1 VSHPEHAARHDAAQR
16 TQADGDAEFAQGHGG
31 YYDIVVGTFVG
42 LLLISNVAATK
53 LFQGFYVPGLSD
65 WFNNG
70 EPLIFDGGAFLFPL
84 SYVVG
89 DVLSEVYGWKRAR
102 RAIWLGFAMM
112 GLASII
118 FRLVAMT
125 TPIEGFEAWDAVL
138 GPVLRIS
145 LASLAGY
152 LVGQL
157 LNSLVVVRMKARF
170 KERQIAGRL
179 IVSTIVGELIDT
191 IVFCTVAWV
200 GVLSVG
206 ELVSYTMSGYI
217 YKVLIEIIVIPIT
230 LLVIRKLK
238 QIEPTYVFA
247 DQPQLAAF

>member
-1 VSHPEHAARHDAAQR
+1 
-16 TQADGDAEFAQGHGG
+16 
-31 YYDIVVGTFVG
+31 
-42 LLLISNVAATK
+42 
-53 LFQGFYVPGLSD
+53 
-65 WFNNG
+65 
-70 EPLIFDGGAFLFPL
+70 
-84 SYVVG
+84 
-89 DVLSEVYGWKRAR
+89 
-102 RAIWLGFAMM
+102 
-112 GLASII
+112 
-118 FRLVAMT
+118 MT

-157 LNSLVVVRMKARF
+157 LNSLVVVLMKARF